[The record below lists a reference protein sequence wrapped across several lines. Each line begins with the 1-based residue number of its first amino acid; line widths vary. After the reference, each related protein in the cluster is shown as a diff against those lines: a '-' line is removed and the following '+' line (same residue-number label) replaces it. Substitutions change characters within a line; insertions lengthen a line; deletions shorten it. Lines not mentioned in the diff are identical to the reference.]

1 MKKKKNVRIPGH
13 RRRLLNLD
21 CITFFDILSKQ
32 KSNISVLH
40 FYCIESGVRLQGGNL
55 RIHKNIAREC
65 VRDKAGLFRK
75 RQGGNMRK
83 RQGSRGNAR

>member
-1 MKKKKNVRIPGH
+1 MKKKNVRIPGH

-55 RIHKNIAREC
+55 RIHKKHSARMC
-65 VRDKAGLFRK
+65 K
-75 RQGGNMRK
+75 RQGGVV
-83 RQGSRGNAR
+83 